1 MKERFKAPTAVFIL
15 LERNN
20 EGIHEILLQ
29 KRQNTGYKN
38 GWWDCAASGHVEKGE
53 SMTTAAAREA
63 KEEIGID
70 VKPEDLK
77 FSLLSHVYFEKFEKT
92 DVTYNYVYFFV
103 EKFHG
108 EPQIKEPEKC
118 SDLCWFP
125 INKLPEKL
133 IPDRKQSIMDYLGG
147 KNYNEMGW
155 TKE

>member
-1 MKERFKAPTAVFIL
+1 MRERFKIPSAVIIL

-20 EGIHEILLQ
+20 EGTREILLQ
-29 KRQNTGYKN
+29 KRQNTGYKDD
-38 GWWDCAASGHVEKGE
+38 WWDCAASGHVEKGE

-70 VKPEDLK
+70 VKQEDLK
-77 FSLLSHVYFEKFEKT
+77 FSLLSHVCL
-92 DVTYNYVYFFV
+92 DVTYSYTYFFV
-103 EKFHG
+103 KNFNG

-133 IPDRKQSIMDYLGG
+133 IPDRKQSIIDYLDG
-147 KNYNEMGW
+147 KNYNEIGW
-155 TKE
+155 KKIKK